1 MIGVVALTTF
11 LVFFIEGLV
20 HYNIGKN
27 KLTKLQFPQGREIFQ
42 WILTLT
48 FFSLAER
55 RPGILRRGG
64 RVT

>member
-27 KLTKLQFPQGREIFQ
+27 KLTKLQFPQGREMLQ
-42 WILTLT
+42 WVFALA
-48 FFSLAER
+48 FFSMVNGVLASYAEE
-55 RPGILRRGG
+55 
-64 RVT
+64 VV

>member
-27 KLTKLQFPQGREIFQ
+27 KLPRLQLPQGREIFQ
-42 WILTLT
+42 WIGTLL
-48 FFSLAER
+48 FFSLLNGVLASYAEE
-55 RPGILRRGG
+55 I
-64 RVT
+64 V